1 MPCLSLYFSHLCL
14 SINIQEPKK
23 RLSKQSVINIYISKS
38 PMSAG
43 KYRKEHNCLNCGSH
57 VETHYCSNC
66 GQPNLE
72 LKESF
77 WGFISHSIAHY
88 FHFDNKF
95 FQTLTPLLTKPGQV
109 TLDYLAGKR
118 ARYIN
123 PVSMYIFV
131 SIVYF
136 LVAYSPEHS
145 ANNDEHVDTKT
156 RVQQRATLDTVNNQL
171 EKAGI
176 LDKVP
181 GIANKVKTGIKEGLD
196 RSAFKTLGFKEQ
208 DLVLTDLKNE
218 QKINKSDSL
227 EKIIRSF
234 TAIHDERNDSTYEAY
249 LSRQQKLP
257 LIERDNWFERMVKK
271 RSITIGEKSEV
282 IQETLEHNRP
292 KQYFL
297 LMPLLALFI
306 MWNFR
311 KNHIYYL
318 DHLIFTIHGMTA
330 YFVVEI
336 FTQPLAKYVF
346 GGVSVLKMIIE
357 VAVIVWICWYMFNAL
372 KVFYQRKKV
381 IGKMIMIFILYYVA
395 LSLTEMVML
404 NLIYYVAT

>member
-1 MPCLSLYFSHLCL
+1 
-14 SINIQEPKK
+14 
-23 RLSKQSVINIYISKS
+23 
-38 PMSAG
+38 MSAG

-57 VETHYCSNC
+57 VETHYCSSC

-95 FQTLTPLLTKPGQV
+95 FQTLVPLLTKPGQV

-136 LVAYSPEHS
+136 LVAYSPEHVEREDKHKPVTAAQS
-145 ANNDEHVDTKT
+145 QK
-156 RVQQRATLDTVNNQL
+156 RKATLDTVQKKL
-171 EKAGI
+171 REAG
-176 LDKVP
+176 LTNAAP
-181 GIANKVKTGIKEGLD
+181 GIVKETTSRIAEDLD
-196 RSAFKTLGFKEQ
+196 REEFKSLGFKEQ
-208 DLVLTDLKNE
+208 TTALENLKK
-218 QKINKSDSL
+218 QNKATRSDSL
-227 EKIIRSF
+227 TEVISTFSK
-234 TAIHDERNDSTYEAY
+234 IHDDRNDSTYAAY
-249 LSRQQKLP
+249 LARQKTLQP
-257 LIERDNWFERMVKK
+257 QDQDNWFDRLIKK
-271 RSITIGEKSEV
+271 RAITIGEKSEV
-282 IQETLEHNRP
+282 IHETLEHNRP

-330 YFVVEI
+330 YFIVSI
-336 FTQPLAKYVF
+336 LTRPFMKYVF
-346 GGVSVLKMIIE
+346 GAESMMSTIIQI
-357 VAVIVWICWYMFNAL
+357 ALFAWICWYMFNAL

-381 IGKMIMIFILYYVA
+381 IGKMFLIVILYYVS
-395 LSLTEMVML
+395 LKLTEMIML

>member
-1 MPCLSLYFSHLCL
+1 
-14 SINIQEPKK
+14 
-23 RLSKQSVINIYISKS
+23 
-38 PMSAG
+38 MSAG

-57 VETHYCSNC
+57 VEKHYCSDC

-95 FQTLTPLLTKPGQV
+95 FQTLTPLLTQPGQV

-136 LVAYSPEHS
+136 LVAYSPEHKS
-145 ANNDEHVDTKT
+145 KEKEHVSVETQNK
-156 RVQQRATLDTVNNQL
+156 QKAALDSVDKRL
-171 EKAGI
+171 GAAGI
-176 LDKVP
+176 LKHAP
-181 GIANKVKTGIKEGLD
+181 GIASDVRQGIKEDIDKGTFKSMTFNQQ
-196 RSAFKTLGFKEQ
+196 SA
-208 DLVLTDLKNE
+208 VLADLKK
-218 QKINKSDSL
+218 QNKASRSDSL
-227 EKIIRSF
+227 ARIITKFSE
-234 TAIHDERNDSTYEAY
+234 IHDERNDSTYEAY
-249 LSRQQKLP
+249 LNRQKHLP
-257 LIERDNWFERMVKK
+257 LLEKDNWFERMIKK
-271 RSITIGEKSEV
+271 RSITLGAKSEV
-282 IQETLEHNRP
+282 IEETLEHNRP

-311 KNHIYYL
+311 RNHIYYL

-330 YFVVEI
+330 YFIISI
-336 FTQPLAKYVF
+336 FTQPIIKYIF
-346 GGVSVLKMIIE
+346 GTDSIISTIIKIGVV
-357 VAVIVWICWYMFNAL
+357 VWICWYMFNAL
-372 KVFYQRKKV
+372 KVFYQRQKV
-381 IGKMIMIFILYYVA
+381 VGKMLMIFILYYVA
-395 LSLTEMVML
+395 FRLTEMIML
-404 NLIYYVAT
+404 NLIYYVAV

>member
-1 MPCLSLYFSHLCL
+1 
-14 SINIQEPKK
+14 
-23 RLSKQSVINIYISKS
+23 
-38 PMSAG
+38 MSAG

-57 VETHYCSNC
+57 VESHYCSSC

-136 LVAYSPEHS
+136 LIAYSPEHKT
-145 ANNDEHVDTKT
+145 NTNEHVDAKT
-156 RVQQRATLDTVNNQL
+156 RVQQKATLDTVNSKL

-176 LDKVP
+176 LGKAP
-181 GIANKVKTGIKEGLD
+181 GIAIKVKAKINEDLD
-196 RSAFKTLGFKEQ
+196 RSAFETLDFKEQ
-208 DLVLTDLKNE
+208 AIVLVDLKKQ
-218 QKINKSDSL
+218 QKANKSDSL
-227 EKIIRSF
+227 AKVISKF
-234 TAIHDERNDSTYEAY
+234 SVIHDERNDSTYAAY
-249 LSRQQKLP
+249 LSRQKSLSSEEQ
-257 LIERDNWFERMVKK
+257 DNWIEKLSKK
-271 RSITIGEKSEV
+271 RAITLGQNAEV

-330 YFVVEI
+330 YFIVSILTKPFIKYI
-336 FTQPLAKYVF
+336 FGEDSLMAN
-346 GGVSVLKMIIE
+346 IIGLGIF
-357 VAVIVWICWYMFNAL
+357 AWICWYMFNAL
-372 KVFYQRKKV
+372 KIFYQRKKV
-381 IGKMIMIFILYYVA
+381 IGKMITIFILYA
-395 LSLTEMVML
+395 IAFKITEMVML

>member
-1 MPCLSLYFSHLCL
+1 
-14 SINIQEPKK
+14 
-23 RLSKQSVINIYISKS
+23 
-38 PMSAG
+38 MSAG

-57 VETHYCSNC
+57 VESHYCSNC

-145 ANNDEHVDTKT
+145 TNNDEHIDTKT
-156 RVQQRATLDTVNNQL
+156 RVQQKATLDTVNSKL

-176 LDKVP
+176 LGKAP
-181 GIANKVKTGIKEGLD
+181 GIANKVKAEIKEDLD
-196 RSAFKTLGFKEQ
+196 RSTFKTLGFKEQ
-208 DLVLTDLKNE
+208 AIVLVDLKKQ
-218 QKINKSDSL
+218 QKANKSDSL
-227 EKIIRSF
+227 EKVIKRFS
-234 TAIHDERNDSTYEAY
+234 TIHNDRNDSTYDAY
-249 LSRQQKLP
+249 LSRQNTLP
-257 LIERDNWFERMVKK
+257 LIERDNWFKRMATK
-271 RSITIGEKSEV
+271 RSISIGQKSEV

-330 YFVVEI
+330 YFIVSI
-336 FTQPLAKYVF
+336 FTKPFMKYIFGEDSIISNLIGLA
-346 GGVSVLKMIIE
+346 I
-357 VAVIVWICWYMFNAL
+357 IVWICWYMFNAL
-372 KVFYQRKKV
+372 KIFYQRKKV
-381 IGKMIMIFILYYVA
+381 IGKMIMIFILYA
-395 LSLTEMVML
+395 IAFKLTEMLML

>member
-1 MPCLSLYFSHLCL
+1 
-14 SINIQEPKK
+14 
-23 RLSKQSVINIYISKS
+23 
-38 PMSAG
+38 MSAG

-136 LVAYSPEHS
+136 LVAYSPEHIKKS
-145 ANNDEHVDTKT
+145 EDHIDRKVTTE
-156 RVQQRATLDTVNNQL
+156 Q
-171 EKAGI
+171 KAAI
-176 LDKVP
+176 DS
-181 GIANKVKTGIKEGLD
+181 ANKVLSAIGLKSKTPNIILNKTKQGIEEGLD
-196 RSAFKTLGFKEQ
+196 RSTFRALSFQQQGV
-208 DLVLTDLKNE
+208 VLADLKKLN
-218 QKINKSDSL
+218 QAKKSDSL
-227 EKIIRSF
+227 TNVIKKF
-234 TAIHDERNDSTYEAY
+234 NLIHDNRNDSTYEAY
-249 LSRQQKLP
+249 LARQKRLP
-257 LIERDNWFERMVKK
+257 LFERDSWFERMVKK

-330 YFVVEI
+330 YFIISI
-336 FTQPLAKYVF
+336 FTKPLVKYVF
-346 GGVSVLKMIIE
+346 GNDSIVSSIIE
-357 VAVIVWICWYMFNAL
+357 VGVLIWICWYLYHAL

-381 IGKMIMIFILYYVA
+381 IGKMIMILILYAVA
-395 LSLTEMVML
+395 LKLTEMVMI

>member
-1 MPCLSLYFSHLCL
+1 
-14 SINIQEPKK
+14 
-23 RLSKQSVINIYISKS
+23 
-38 PMSAG
+38 MSAG
-43 KYRKEHNCLNCGSH
+43 KYRKEHNCLNCGAH
-57 VETHYCSNC
+57 VETHYCSSC

-136 LVAYSPEHS
+136 LVAYSPEHKKK
-145 ANNDEHVDTKT
+145 EVDHDDTHT
-156 RVQQRATLDTVNNQL
+156 RTEKKAALDTVNKRL
-171 EKAGI
+171 SEAGI
-176 LDKVP
+176 NNDESPIV
-181 GIANKVKTGIKEGLD
+181 NKVKQGIIEDFDKEE
-196 RSAFKTLGFKEQ
+196 FKELSFQEQ
-208 DLVLTDLKNE
+208 DVVLADLKKNY
-218 QKINKSDSL
+218 KANRTDSL
-227 EKIIRSF
+227 KKIISKF
-234 TAIHDERNDSTYEAY
+234 SVIHDNRNDSTYDAY
-249 LSRQQKLP
+249 LARQKRLP
-257 LIERDNWFERMVKK
+257 IIERDNWFERLVKK
-271 RSITIGEKSEV
+271 RSITIGAKSEV
-282 IQETLEHNRP
+282 IQETMEHNRP

-311 KNHIYYL
+311 RNHIYYL

-330 YFVVEI
+330 YFIVSI
-336 FTQPLAKYVF
+336 FTQPLIKYVF
-346 GGVSVLKMIIE
+346 GTNTIMTTILELGV
-357 VAVIVWICWYMFNAL
+357 VAWILWYMFNAL

-395 LSLTEMVML
+395 FSLSEMVML

>member
-1 MPCLSLYFSHLCL
+1 
-14 SINIQEPKK
+14 
-23 RLSKQSVINIYISKS
+23 
-38 PMSAG
+38 MSTG
-43 KYRKEHNCLNCGSH
+43 KYRKEHNCLNCGAN

-136 LVAYSPEHS
+136 LVAYSPEHIS
-145 ANNDEHVDTKT
+145 KEDEQTNPKTQVEQKAVLDSVDKK
-156 RVQQRATLDTVNNQL
+156 L
-171 EKAGI
+171 ESAGI
-176 LDKVP
+176 KGNAP
-181 GIANKVKTGIKEGLD
+181 GIVNKVKQGIIEDLD
-196 RSAFKTLGFKEQ
+196 KATFKRLSFKEQ
-208 DLVLTDLKNE
+208 DIVLANLKKEN
-218 QKINKSDSL
+218 QSKKSDSL
-227 EKIIRSF
+227 TKVIKKFSV
-234 TAIHDERNDSTYEAY
+234 IHDERNDSTYDAY
-249 LSRQQKLP
+249 LHRQKTLP
-257 LIERDNWFERMVKK
+257 VIQRDNWFERMVKK

-292 KQYFL
+292 KQFFL
-297 LMPLLALFI
+297 LMPLLAWFI
-306 MWNFR
+306 MLNFR
-311 KNHIYYL
+311 RNHIYYL

-330 YFVVEI
+330 YFIVSI
-336 FTQPLAKYVF
+336 FTKPLMKYIF
-346 GGVSVLKMIIE
+346 GEDSIISDIIGL
-357 VAVIVWICWYMFNAL
+357 AIIVWICWYMFNAL
-372 KVFYQRKKV
+372 KIFYQRKKV
-381 IGKMIMIFILYYVA
+381 IGKMIMIFILYA
-395 LSLTEMVML
+395 IAFKLTEMVML

>member
-1 MPCLSLYFSHLCL
+1 
-14 SINIQEPKK
+14 
-23 RLSKQSVINIYISKS
+23 
-38 PMSAG
+38 MSAG
-43 KYRKEHNCLNCGSH
+43 KYRKEHNCLNCGAH
-57 VETHYCSNC
+57 VEKHYCSNC

-145 ANNDEHVDTKT
+145 NKEVHVSTKT
-156 RVQQRATLDTVNNQL
+156 RNEQKAALDSVDKKLQA
-171 EKAGI
+171 AGI
-176 LDKVP
+176 KAKAPGIVNEVKQGIEEDLDK
-181 GIANKVKTGIKEGLD
+181 GT
-196 RSAFKTLGFKEQ
+196 FKSLGFKEQ
-208 DLVLTDLKNE
+208 SIVLANLKKEN
-218 QKINKSDSL
+218 QIHKSDSL
-227 EKIIRSF
+227 KKVIEKFSS
-234 TAIHDERNDSTYEAY
+234 IHDERNDSTYEAY
-249 LSRQQKLP
+249 LSRQSKLP
-257 LIERDNWFERMVKK
+257 LFEKDNWFERMVKK

-311 KNHIYYL
+311 RNHIYYL

-336 FTQPLAKYVF
+336 FTKPLTKYIF
-346 GGVSVLKMIIE
+346 GGSSLIKGLIE
-357 VAVIVWICWYMFNAL
+357 LAVIVWICWYMFNAL

-381 IGKMIMIFILYYVA
+381 IGKMIMIFILYA
-395 LSLTEMVML
+395 LAVVITEMVMI
-404 NLIYYVAT
+404 NIIYYVAV

>member
-1 MPCLSLYFSHLCL
+1 
-14 SINIQEPKK
+14 
-23 RLSKQSVINIYISKS
+23 
-38 PMSAG
+38 MSAG

-57 VETHYCSNC
+57 VEKHYCSNC

-136 LVAYSPEHS
+136 LVVYSPK
-145 ANNDEHVDTKT
+145 HVDKDPDHGD
-156 RVQQRATLDTVNNQL
+156 VSIENKK
-171 EKAGI
+171 E
-176 LDKVP
+176 DKVIDSVNKALKLTGMP
-181 GIANKVKTGIKEGLD
+181 KNIANKATKSINDAIKNKE
-196 RSAFKTLGFKEQ
+196 FIKLGFADQEKE
-208 DLVLTDLKNE
+208 LNRLKAENTTL
-218 QKINKSDSL
+218 KSDSIADMI
-227 EKIIRSF
+227 EDF
-234 TAIHDERNDSTYEAY
+234 NEIHIDRNDSTYSAY
-249 LSRQQKLP
+249 LLRQKKLP
-257 LIERDNWFERMVKK
+257 LAEQDSWYQRMIQK
-271 RSITIGEKSEV
+271 RALNIGEKSEV

-297 LMPLLALFI
+297 LMPLLAWFI
-306 MWNFR
+306 MLNFR
-311 KNHIYYL
+311 KNHIFYL
-318 DHLIFTIHGMTA
+318 DHLIFTIHGMMVYFITA
-330 YFVVEI
+330 I
-336 FTQPLAKYVF
+336 FTQPIMKHVF
-346 GGVSVLKMIIE
+346 GEDSLMSNIIE
-357 VAVIVWICWYMFNAL
+357 IIVTVYLFWYMFKAL
-372 KVFYQRKKV
+372 TIFYKRKTSST
-381 IGKMIMIFILYYVA
+381 IFKMLWIVLLYALAFKITEVVMI
-395 LSLTEMVML
+395 

>member
-1 MPCLSLYFSHLCL
+1 
-14 SINIQEPKK
+14 
-23 RLSKQSVINIYISKS
+23 
-38 PMSAG
+38 MSAG
-43 KYRKEHNCLNCGSH
+43 KYRKEHNCLNCGAH
-57 VETHYCSNC
+57 VEKHYCSDC

-77 WGFISHSIAHY
+77 WAFISHSIAHY

-95 FQTLTPLLTKPGQV
+95 FQTLSPLLTKPGQV

-136 LVAYSPEHS
+136 LVVYSPKHVEKDAHES
-145 ANNDEHVDTKT
+145 TKIEKRRDESVTDSVD
-156 RVQQRATLDTVNNQL
+156 
-171 EKAGI
+171 KALKLSGI
-176 LDKVP
+176 PKN
-181 GIANKVKTGIKEGLD
+181 IANKATTSINKAIQKKEFIK
-196 RSAFKTLGFKEQ
+196 LGFAEQEKE
-208 DLVLTDLKNE
+208 LNRLRTENAKLA
-218 QKINKSDSL
+218 SDSIADMI
-227 EKIIRSF
+227 EDYND
-234 TAIHDERNDSTYEAY
+234 IHIERNDSTYAAY
-249 LSRQQKLP
+249 LGRQNKLP
-257 LIERDNWFERMVKK
+257 PTEQDNWYERMIKK
-271 RSITIGEKSEV
+271 RAINIGEKSEV

-318 DHLIFTIHGMTA
+318 NHLIFTIHGMTA
-330 YFVVEI
+330 YFIVQI
-336 FTQPLAKYVF
+336 FTNPLIKQVF
-346 GGVSVLKMIIE
+346 GKGTVITNIIE
-357 VAVIVWICWYMFNAL
+357 LGVVVWVCWYMYSAL
-372 KVFYQRKKV
+372 KVFYQRKPWSIVFKMFWIFVMYWIAFNISEV
-381 IGKMIMIFILYYVA
+381 I
-395 LSLTEMVML
+395 MV

>member
-1 MPCLSLYFSHLCL
+1 
-14 SINIQEPKK
+14 
-23 RLSKQSVINIYISKS
+23 
-38 PMSAG
+38 MSAG

-57 VETHYCSNC
+57 VETHYCSSC

-136 LVAYSPEHS
+136 LVAYSPEHDRKKE
-145 ANNDEHVDTKT
+145 NKHITIEETEK
-156 RVQQRATLDTVNNQL
+156 RKATIDSVGKVLSSVGL
-171 EKAGI
+171 AAKA
-176 LDKVP
+176 P
-181 GIANKVKTGIKEGLD
+181 GIVKETSKRIAEDLD
-196 RSAFKTLGFKEQ
+196 REDFKALGFQEQ
-208 DLVLTDLKNE
+208 KMVLADLK
-218 QKINKSDSL
+218 KINKAKGSDSL
-227 EKIIRSF
+227 SKVISRFSK
-234 TAIHDERNDSTYEAY
+234 IHDDRNDSTYASY
-249 LSRQQKLP
+249 LIRQKSLP
-257 LIERDNWFERMVKK
+257 AMEQDNWFDRLIKK
-271 RSITIGEKSEV
+271 RAITIGEKSEV

-311 KNHIYYL
+311 RNHIYYL

-336 FTQPLAKYVF
+336 FTQPLVKYVF
-346 GGVSVLKMIIE
+346 GGVSFLKMIIE

-372 KVFYQRKKV
+372 RVFYQRKKV